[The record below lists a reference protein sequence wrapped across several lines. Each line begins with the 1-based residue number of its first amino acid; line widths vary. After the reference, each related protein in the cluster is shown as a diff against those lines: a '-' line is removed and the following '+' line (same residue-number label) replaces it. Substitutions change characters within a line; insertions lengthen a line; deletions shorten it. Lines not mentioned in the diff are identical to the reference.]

1 MRNITLSFAG
11 HSVEWDALPESSQ
24 VALANLGFSTK
35 IKNSIAGMKAGI
47 LGTSKGTNW
56 TDEEIAE
63 EAARLG
69 LSTFGRDESTAEAIC
84 AAAQREMFDAICSG
98 IESSSRRGGPR
109 QSPDDKLRRE
119 IAIETLEAQA
129 KKQGKALPKRSKKD
143 EREAFDELLAKVM
156 QNDRFAAIVE
166 KEFADRKKKADKVT
180 FDFGDLI

>member
-24 VALANLGFSTK
+24 IALATLGFSTK

-47 LGTSKGTNW
+47 LGTSKSANW
-56 TDEEIAE
+56 SEEELAE

-69 LSTFGRDESTAEAIC
+69 LASFARDESTADAIC
-84 AAAQREMFDAICSG
+84 AAAQAEMFRALCEG
-98 IESSSRRGGPR
+98 IEPSARRGGPR

-129 KKQGKALPKRSKKD
+129 RKQGKALPKRSKKE
-143 EREAFDELLAKVM
+143 EREAFDALLAKVM
-156 QNDRFAAIVE
+156 LNERFAAIVE
-166 KEFADRKKKADKVT
+166 KEFADRKRKAAKVD
-180 FDFGDLI
+180 FDLGDLI